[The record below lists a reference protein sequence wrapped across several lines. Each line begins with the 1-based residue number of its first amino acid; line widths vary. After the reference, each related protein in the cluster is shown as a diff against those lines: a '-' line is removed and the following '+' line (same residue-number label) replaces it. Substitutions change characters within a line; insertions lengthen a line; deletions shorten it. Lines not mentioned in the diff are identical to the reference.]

1 MVMRTTLLAIGLSA
15 LGGFGGLSV
24 AAIVCVFPDGA
35 RGRVVPALASYAVG
49 ALLGVALLDLLPEAS
64 AALGTRRALATTLV
78 GIVTFFALEK
88 LALWRH
94 GRTGVTEYQST
105 APLVLIGDSAH
116 NFMDGALIGAAALV
130 SPPLA
135 LSTAVAV
142 LAHEIPHELGDFAIL
157 LNAGYSRTRALLWNS
172 LSESAGVV
180 GAVVAVVCLGQLP
193 MLAPHFLAFA
203 SASFVYV
210 AMVDLIPEMHHGI
223 IHISTP
229 WQVALVTGGVLT
241 VAVL

>member
-1 MVMRTTLLAIGLSA
+1 MRVALIAIGLSA
-15 LGGFGGLSV
+15 LSGFGGLSV
-24 AAIVCVFPDGA
+24 AAVLCLFPDGV
-35 RGRVVPALASYAVG
+35 RRRVVPALVSYAVG
-49 ALLGVALLDLLPEAS
+49 TLLGVALLDLLPEAS
-64 AALGTRRALATTLV
+64 AVVGTRRVLATTLA

-94 GRTGVTEYQST
+94 GQAGVAEYRPT
-105 APLVLIGDSAH
+105 AQLVLIGDSAH

-130 SPPLA
+130 SVPLA
-135 LSTAVAV
+135 VSTAIAV

-157 LNAGYSRTRALLWNS
+157 LNAGYSRTRALVLNG
-172 LSESAGVV
+172 LCESAGLV
-180 GAVVAVVCLGQLP
+180 GAFAAVVCLNQLP

-210 AMVDLIPEMHHGI
+210 AMADLIPEMHRGS
-223 IHISTP
+223 IHIAAP
-229 WQVALVTGGVLT
+229 WQVTLVAAGVLT